1 MRKRKRSQQ
10 LVIFLKNTTNAHP
23 IENKK
28 SGDDAK
34 GMVELHRFRLFE
46 MVSEILSE

>member
-1 MRKRKRSQQ
+1 M
-10 LVIFLKNTTNAHP
+10 IFLKNTNAHP